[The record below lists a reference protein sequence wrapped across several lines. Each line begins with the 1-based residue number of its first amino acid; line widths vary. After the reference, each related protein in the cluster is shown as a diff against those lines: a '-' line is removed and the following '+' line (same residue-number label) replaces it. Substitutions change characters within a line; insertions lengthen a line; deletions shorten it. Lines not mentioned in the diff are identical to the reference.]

1 MGAKSILNQNW
12 IESFIKY
19 AISRDILLDNVKN
32 GRYKK
37 SVVKSKNC
45 KIITRSQKM
54 FRPQFQRDSTCS
66 IMNNIY
72 LILAVLNSNNIWHLV
87 EIKTLKF
94 QFFWLQLLRF
104 FSHGTLCKIECL
116 SANFCSRYDAITH
129 PMNFTGS
136 WRRAKVLVIAAWILS
151 AAFASPMLH
160 FYHTKET
167 GSYAYG
173 VWSCKML

>member
-1 MGAKSILNQNW
+1 MAFSGNKNPKISILLITA
-12 IESFIKY
+12 IEI
-19 AISRDILLDNVKN
+19 
-32 GRYKK
+32 
-37 SVVKSKNC
+37 
-45 KIITRSQKM
+45 
-54 FRPQFQRDSTCS
+54 
-66 IMNNIY
+66 
-72 LILAVLNSNNIWHLV
+72 
-87 EIKTLKF
+87 
-94 QFFWLQLLRF
+94 F

-173 VWSCKML
+173 V

>member
-1 MGAKSILNQNW
+1 MTFSGNKNPNISIILIDA
-12 IESFIKY
+12 IE
-19 AISRDILLDNVKN
+19 N
-32 GRYKK
+32 
-37 SVVKSKNC
+37 
-45 KIITRSQKM
+45 
-54 FRPQFQRDSTCS
+54 
-66 IMNNIY
+66 
-72 LILAVLNSNNIWHLV
+72 
-87 EIKTLKF
+87 
-94 QFFWLQLLRF
+94 F

-173 VWSCKML
+173 V